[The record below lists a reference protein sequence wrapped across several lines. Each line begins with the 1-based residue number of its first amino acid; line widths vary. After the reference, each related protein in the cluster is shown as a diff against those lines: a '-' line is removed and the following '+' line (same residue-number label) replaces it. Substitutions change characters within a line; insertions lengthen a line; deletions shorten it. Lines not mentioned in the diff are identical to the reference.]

1 MILSVPAS
9 CALFLFLNAIAV
21 KLSMQT
27 VLISGGTGMVGQQ
40 LTKHLLAQG
49 HQIIIL
55 TRRIPLSKPANPN
68 VSYAIWDLAK
78 QTIDINALQKAT
90 CLVHLAGAGVVDK
103 KWTEAYKA
111 EIVKSRTESS
121 TLLLKALRNNAHA
134 IKTVISASAIGW
146 YGEDAAP
153 NEKAFIET
161 DPAAKGFLGETCKRW
176 EESIEPMEQLGIRL
190 IKFRIGI
197 VLSNTGGALTE
208 FKKPLHLGVAAIL
221 GSGKQK
227 VSWIHIDDLCRLF
240 IEGIQNEQL
249 AGTYNAVAPSPVTN
263 QELTI
268 ELAHQL
274 KGKFYIPMHVPK
286 FLLKLMMGERSIEV
300 LKSTTV
306 DCAKIKQTG
315 FTFLYPSIESALHQ
329 LSHP

>member
-1 MILSVPAS
+1 MILSVAS
-9 CALFLFLNAIAV
+9 SCVHFLFLNAIAL

-68 VSYAIWDLAK
+68 VSYAIWDIAN
-78 QTIDINALQKAT
+78 QTIDTNALQKAT

-111 EIVKSRTESS
+111 EIVNSRTESS
-121 TLLLKALRNNAHA
+121 ALLLKALRNNTHS

-146 YGEDAAP
+146 YGEDSSP

-161 DPAAKGFLGETCKRW
+161 DPAANGFLGETCKRW
-176 EESIEPMEQLGIRL
+176 EESIEPVELLGIRL

-249 AGTYNAVAPSPVTN
+249 VGTYNAVAPSPVTN

-274 KGKFYIPMHVPK
+274 KGKFYIPLHVPK

-306 DCAKIKQTG
+306 DCAKIKKTG